1 MAVFDFITRQMEL
14 YYFFLNFTLFICIM
28 MVSQENTKMSHN
40 ESFKLCFFLVVRST
54 IIFFIKNK
62 YVNVSTHFV
71 VILNLSR
78 VALLHYSNTQLKQ
91 SWTFYLHC
99 YWQNYMIHRTIQK
112 HAIWLQ
118 CDFTQSMLRLQ
129 STK

>member
-14 YYFFLNFTLFICIM
+14 YYFFLNFTLLICIM
-28 MVSQENTKMSHN
+28 MLSQENTKMSHN
-40 ESFKLCFFLVVRST
+40 ESFKLFFFLVVRST
-54 IIFFIKNK
+54 IFFFIKNK

-78 VALLHYSNTQLKQ
+78 VVLFHYSNTQRKQ

-99 YWQNYMIHRTIQK
+99 YGQKYMIHRTIQK